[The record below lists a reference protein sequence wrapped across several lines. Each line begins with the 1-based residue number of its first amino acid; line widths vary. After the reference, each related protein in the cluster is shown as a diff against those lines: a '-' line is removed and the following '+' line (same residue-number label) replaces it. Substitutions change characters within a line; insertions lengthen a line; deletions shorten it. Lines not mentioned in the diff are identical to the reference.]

1 MDKAIVSYETKHPAL
16 LPHDHKISHLIMQ
29 EAHQCGHTGVA
40 TTAAKTRT
48 KYWILRVHD
57 LERQSNS
64 SVSLAEKWSERQ
76 RRRLWQTY
84 LIT

>member
-16 LPHDHKISHLIMQ
+16 LPHDHKISRLIMK
-29 EAHQCGHTGVA
+29 EAHQCGHPGVA

-48 KYWILRVHD
+48 KYWILRVRD

-64 SVSLAEKWSERQ
+64 SVSLAEKWSQRQ